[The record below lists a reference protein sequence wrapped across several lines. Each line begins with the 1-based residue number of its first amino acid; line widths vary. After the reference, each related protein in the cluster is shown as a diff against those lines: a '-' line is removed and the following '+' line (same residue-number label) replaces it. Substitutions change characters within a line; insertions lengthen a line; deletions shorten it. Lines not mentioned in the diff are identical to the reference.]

1 MFSKQGAVPWLT
13 HYSDHMLSLSVPK
26 WTSSPPIPSPSR
38 PSNSSTPCPTSSA
51 VPSSS
56 PTTVR
61 PSAHLPSPFR
71 VHIPFFALSCSLRMP
86 PPYAPCPGMFVLRPG
101 VMCSSTAVQT
111 LSSAVFR
118 TRVDQLGK
126 PVWGNAAAHGC
137 TPDLLVSTTMSQ
149 PMAEES
155 YVALL
160 HDRVHL
166 N

>member
-1 MFSKQGAVPWLT
+1 MDFIPANTVTLSPEQLLDPLPYIISCSEQFT
-13 HYSDHMLSLSVPK
+13 DHGPSVC
-26 WTSSPPIPSPSR
+26 PSPI
-38 PSNSSTPCPTSSA
+38 TIPCS
-51 VPSSS
+51 
-56 PTTVR
+56 
-61 PSAHLPSPFR
+61 HLVFR
-71 VHIPFFALSCSLRMP
+71 SIVFITNA

-137 TPDLLVSTTMSQ
+137 TPDLLVSTTLSQ